1 VIPAQYSFTL
11 PHMQL
16 AGQSW
21 GDKQA
26 EPVIALHGWLDN
38 AASFNWLAPKLSNYH
53 IVAPDL
59 AGHGRSDH
67 RPAATPYYIWDNLA
81 DLLALADQQGFAHF
95 HLLGHSMGA
104 GIATLLAA
112 IAPDRVR
119 SLVLLDG
126 LAPMTTA
133 AEQAPAQMA
142 QALRQRNRIG
152 SRHVK
157 HYASFNDA
165 VVARERSRFPV
176 SRAAAEALVERAL
189 SPSSAGWKWHT
200 DPCLIL
206 PSVLRLTEAQVCEF
220 LKLIKVPVLLCLA
233 EQGIATPQTHKLAA
247 CIDSIQVERVPGSH
261 HFHMDEESVEPLT
274 AHILRHLNA
283 SASGYSEIN

>member
-1 VIPAQYSFTL
+1 VNPVAQRFAL

-21 GDKQA
+21 GDSRA

-38 AASFNWLAPKLSNYH
+38 AASFNWLAPRLSDYY
-53 IVAPDL
+53 VLAPDL
-59 AGHGRSDH
+59 AGHGLSDH

-81 DLLALADQQGFAHF
+81 DLLALADQQGLSSF

-104 GIATLLAA
+104 GIAALLAA
-112 IAPDRVR
+112 VAPERVR

-142 QALRQRNRIG
+142 QALRQRSRIG
-152 SRHVK
+152 TRHVK
-157 HYASFNDA
+157 HYASFDEA
-165 VVARERSRFPV
+165 VTARARSRFPV
-176 SRAAAEALVERAL
+176 PHAAAEALVERAL
-189 SPSSAGWKWHT
+189 SPSPAGWKWHT

-220 LKLIKVPVLLCLA
+220 LKLIKAPTLLCLA
-233 EQGIATPQTHKLAA
+233 EQGIATSQTHKLAA
-247 CIDSIQVERVPGSH
+247 CVESIQVEYLPGSH
-261 HFHMDEESVEPLT
+261 HFHLEAGTVDSLA
-274 AHILRHLNA
+274 AHILQHLKA
-283 SASGYSEIN
+283 APRGYSEI

>member
-1 VIPAQYSFTL
+1 MTPVQHRFAL
-11 PHMQL
+11 PHIQL

-21 GDKQA
+21 GDSDA

-38 AASFNWLAPKLSNYH
+38 AASFNWLAPKLSNYY
-53 IVAPDL
+53 ILAPDL
-59 AGHGRSDH
+59 AGHGYSDH

-81 DLLALADQQGFAHF
+81 DLLALADQQGLTSF

-104 GIATLLAA
+104 GIAALLAA
-112 IAPDRVR
+112 VAPERVR

-142 QALRQRNRIG
+142 QAFRQRSRIG
-152 SRHVK
+152 TRHVK
-157 HYASFNDA
+157 YYPSFDDA
-165 VVARERSRFPV
+165 VTARAGSRFPV
-176 SRAAAEALVERAL
+176 SQAAAAALVERAL
-189 SPSSAGWKWHT
+189 SPSPSGWKWHT

-220 LKLIKVPVLLCLA
+220 LKLIKVPTLLCLA

-247 CIDSIQVERVPGSH
+247 CVESIQVDTLPGSH
-261 HFHMDEESVEPLT
+261 HFHLEVGTVDPLA
-274 AHILRHLNA
+274 AHILRHLDA
-283 SASGYSEIN
+283 SASGHSEI